1 MVVVAKVI
9 VCVVNSVCV
18 HVVADVHATVVVV
31 VSGHHSVVVVEVEAT
46 VVVVVVVVHQFVVD
60 AVVVDVHQ
68 YVVVSNTAVV
78 VAEVVVSVVVCG
90 GVVVLELV
98 VVRDVVVRVVSE
110 PSGLVVVVTVTVG
123 MSTPDPVMPVEGP
136 AVVCAVVVVLE
147 LDSVAVPVVPEAVV
161 ERSPDSVVEGAVVTA
176 VVVSSKDVTMPDC
189 PVTVVV
195 SESAVVTGSLVG
207 SSVMRSLP
215 PLKRLLSRDTAE
227 RIASL
232 FHRPTPR
239 RTAHPRAAAAIMFLR
254 IMIRLLFCFSTY
266 SSRRLRTRSAI
277 SSYDLI
283 LKSLLFKLCS
293 QRVFGSVKKILD
305 LASALVHDACDFFV
319 GKFLEKGETQH
330 LAVVRCKP
338 AYSAVQSDLLFCTE
352 VFIFKI
358 LLIIELVVVYDL
370 FTFSLPQHIHSGI
383 PADGEKPGL
392 ERALSGESGFFSG
405 YPEESLF
412 HYLFG
417 KTDIAGYAVYVEHK
431 TVFVVTDDVH
441 KAAVVTTQIAL
452 VPESTIIQATTPS

>member
-1 MVVVAKVI
+1 
-9 VCVVNSVCV
+9 
-18 HVVADVHATVVVV
+18 VVVV
-31 VSGHHSVVVVEVEAT
+31 VSVVHQF
-46 VVVVVVVVHQFVVD
+46 VVVVVVVDVHQFVVVVVVVDVHQFVVD

-68 YVVVSNTAVV
+68 YVVVSVTAVV
-78 VAEVVVSVVVCG
+78 VAEVVASVVVCG
-90 GVVVLELV
+90 GVVVLVLV
-98 VVRDVVVRVVSE
+98 VVRDVVVRVVSG
-110 PSGLVVVVTVTVG
+110 PSGFVVVVTVTVG
-123 MSTPDPVMPVEGP
+123 MSTPDPLTPVEGP
-136 AVVCAVVVVLE
+136 AVVCAVVVVFE
-147 LDSVAVPVVPEAVV
+147 FVSVAVAVVPEAVV
-161 ERSPDSVVEGAVVTA
+161 VESPDSVVEGAVVTA
-176 VVVSSKDVTMPDC
+176 VVVPSEDVTMPDC

-195 SESAVVTGSLVG
+195 SVSAVVTGSLVG

-305 LASALVHDACDFFV
+305 LTSALVHDACDFFV
-319 GKFLEKGETQH
+319 GKFLEEGETQH

-358 LLIIELVVVYDL
+358 LLIIELVIVDDL
-370 FTFSLPQHIHSGI
+370 FAFALPEHIHSGI
-383 PADGEKPGL
+383 SADGVQPGL
-392 ERALSGESGFFSG
+392 ERALSGEFGFFSG
-405 YPEESLF
+405 YPEERLF

-431 TVFVVTDDVH
+431 TVFVVTDNVH